1 MVNLRRIA
9 NVATSRINPN
19 ISVGYRRYAGI
30 TVGADGT
37 PTPQY
42 AAQTTVIAQVQSLG
56 KKEVDHLSSLRI
68 SNCERMVY
76 VNFQLQATD
85 RVEQTGGDL
94 LTFEGRVWQVEAILE
109 GWTTADAPNGWSRAA
124 VSKQMDAPGG

>member
-1 MVNLRRIA
+1 MVNLRRVA
-9 NVATSRINPN
+9 NLATSRINPN
-19 ISVGYRRYAGI
+19 VSIGYRRYAGYAI
-30 TVGADGT
+30 GADGT
-37 PTPQY
+37 PSPTYDPQ
-42 AAQTTVIAQVQSLG
+42 TSVVAQVQSLG

-109 GWTTADAPNGWSRAA
+109 GWTTAGWSRAA
-124 VSKQMDAPGG
+124 VSKQMGVPA

>member
-19 ISVGYRRYAGI
+19 VSIGYQRYAGYA
-30 TVGADGT
+30 VGADGT
-37 PTPQY
+37 PSPSY
-42 AAQTTVIAQVQSLG
+42 DPSVPVIAQVQSLG

-109 GWTTADAPNGWSRAA
+109 GWTTAGWSRGA
-124 VSKQMDAPGG
+124 VSKQMDVPAP